1 MIGVIDRIAPRP
13 GEVLVQINIVRQE
26 EGEWMIEVEETNGDV
41 HQMRTDAIVTTM
53 KRTNFNNLK
62 VAWLCLKEG
71 IIMNGTTMLY
81 KKKWKISKID
91 CTSSVDVVDDI
102 TKVVIIMGDENDLPH
117 HAAITTETITINH
130 RSEDIVAGVVTI
142 AKNDAVVGEVKAP
155 IPEVTLRIPIP
166 VGVRFLVPTVE
177 AGLTIEGD
185 VTRVG
190 IEEDGGAVTGGDT
203 RRKVIQVWID
213 LLTIVIQIANGNYR
227 LLFQLCSIVL
237 AIIWISKSITERRLP
252 IFPC

>member
-1 MIGVIDRIAPRP
+1 
-13 GEVLVQINIVRQE
+13 
-26 EGEWMIEVEETNGDV
+26 
-41 HQMRTDAIVTTM
+41 
-53 KRTNFNNLK
+53 
-62 VAWLCLKEG
+62 
-71 IIMNGTTMLY
+71 MNGTTMLY

-102 TKVVIIMGDENDLPH
+102 MKVVIIMGDENDLPPH

-130 RSEDIVAGVVTI
+130 RSEGIVAGVVTI

-155 IPEVTLRIPIP
+155 IPEVTLRIPSP

-213 LLTIVIQIANGNYR
+213 LLTVVIQIANGNYR
-227 LLFQLCSIVL
+227 LFICSIVL

-252 IFPC
+252 IFPY

>member
-1 MIGVIDRIAPRP
+1 
-13 GEVLVQINIVRQE
+13 
-26 EGEWMIEVEETNGDV
+26 MIEVEETNGDV
-41 HQMRTDAIVTTM
+41 HHMRTDAIVTTM
-53 KRTNFNNLK
+53 KTTNFNNLK
-62 VAWLCLKEG
+62 VVWSCLKEG

-102 TKVVIIMGDENDLPH
+102 MKVVIIMGDENDLPH
-117 HAAITTETITINH
+117 HAAITITINH
-130 RSEDIVAGVVTI
+130 RSEGIVAGVVTI
-142 AKNDAVVGEVKAP
+142 AKNDAVVEEVKAP
-155 IPEVTLRIPIP
+155 IPEVTLRIPSP
-166 VGVRFLVPTVE
+166 VGVHFLVPTVE

-185 VTRVG
+185 VMRAG

-227 LLFQLCSIVL
+227 LF
-237 AIIWISKSITERRLP
+237 ISALLYSFSYNLDFKIYHGKTSSNFP
-252 IFPC
+252 ILSKTSHVIPTRIHVAAEKQ